1 MNSPPCPTC
10 DSQHHVD
17 DVIRSAVDEVA
28 AERGPFPDSAAVE
41 RFAAAMDDTM
51 RARAERD
58 R

>member
-10 DSQHHVD
+10 DSEHP
-17 DVIRSAVDEVA
+17 VDEVA
-28 AERGPFPDSAAVE
+28 AERGPFPDSTAVE

-51 RARAERD
+51 RARVERD